1 MIENGGARSKVSITF
16 YMGLIGQ
23 RSGDSKATK
32 IAAKLFADIYPS
44 RESTQVFFVAD
55 ITHAPQ
61 RILGLGPRLSDTS
74 VCYGIFNAP
83 VLVLRRALSP
93 TTEPRRQTAES
104 LLRHFSQRDKA
115 HKTATMADN
124 DAPVTLRTRKFIRN
138 PLLGRKQFVV

>member
-115 HKTATMADN
+115 SQPWRITTLPLPCELASSSATPCLA
-124 DAPVTLRTRKFIRN
+124 ASSSWCE
-138 PLLGRKQFVV
+138 